1 MDAGRSL
8 ARQYKYSHIE
18 ELLRCSGETGQVTD
32 KCHDDIILA
41 CVSIV
46 AADQSQVRLFF
57 FVTPYIFLVRTI
69 FFNTGL
75 FNETLS
81 TLSSK
86 KGKKLKDLKNHNYI
100 SKFYNNC

>member
-1 MDAGRSL
+1 M
-8 ARQYKYSHIE
+8 RQYCGRWPE
-18 ELLRCSGETGQVTD
+18 SG
-32 KCHDDIILA
+32 
-41 CVSIV
+41 
-46 AADQSQVRLFF
+46 AAVF

-75 FNETLS
+75 FNQTLS